1 MYLLYS
7 VTELKAGFFFY
18 NERSTRTS
26 ILLFM
31 HIRNLGFQLT
41 PPHPPTPQKKTN
53 KKTTKNTYKYGTFS
67 LPSHMPIA

>member
-7 VTELKAGFFFY
+7 VTEIKAVLFY

-31 HIRNLGFQLT
+31 HVKILVYNS
-41 PPHPPTPQKKTN
+41 PAKK
-53 KKTTKNTYKYGTFS
+53 K
-67 LPSHMPIA
+67 